1 MTMLAEAIG
10 ELEAKIKAMA
20 EELETIRHY
29 VERMEQDNAS
39 MEAIIRNKN
48 LRTSGKAN
56 LLALF
61 DAGFHVCSAHF
72 GEMRD
77 GDCLFCASLLDKD
90 AMQNDEER

>member
-1 MTMLAEAIG
+1 MLAEAIG
-10 ELEAKIKAMA
+10 ELEEKIKALS

-56 LLALF
+56 LFALF
-61 DAGFHVCSAHF
+61 EAGFHVCSAHF
-72 GEMRD
+72 GDIRD
-77 GDCLFCASLLDKD
+77 GDCLFCTSLLDKD
-90 AMQNDEER
+90 ALQNDEQK

>member
-1 MTMLAEAIG
+1 MLAAALN
-10 ELEAKIKAMA
+10 ELEEKLRSMA
-20 EELETIRHY
+20 EELATIRQY

-48 LRTSGKAN
+48 LGLSGKAN

-61 DAGFHVCSAHF
+61 DAGFHICSAHF
-72 GEMRD
+72 GEKRD

-90 AMQNDEER
+90 ALQNDE

>member
-1 MTMLAEAIG
+1 MLAEAIS
-10 ELEAKIKAMA
+10 ELEAKLKAM
-20 EELETIRHY
+20 EDELATIRHY

-39 MEAIIRNKN
+39 MQTIIRNKN
-48 LRTSGKAN
+48 MQISGKAN

-77 GDCLFCASLLDKD
+77 GECLFCASLLDKD
-90 AMQNDEER
+90 ALHNDEQK